1 MRGASSSSGGHSNRT
16 RYASGKRLL
25 DLFLGGV
32 SFVVALPLLVVIGIV
47 IKLDSRGPVWFR
59 QTRIGLSG
67 QPFTMVKFRSMVPD
81 GDESTHR
88 DYYGRLIDGTAEPR
102 VNEDGDPVFL
112 LDDPRVTRVGRLLRR
127 TSLDELPN
135 LLNVLQG
142 SMSLVGPRPPIP
154 YEVQLYDERS
164 KGKLRVKPGMTGLA
178 QINGRGSLTFAQII
192 DYDLDYVKR
201 QSLRLDLLILLKT
214 LPAVLSRRGV

>member
-1 MRGASSSSGGHSNRT
+1 MRGASSSSGRHSNRT

-25 DLFLGGV
+25 DLLLGGV
-32 SFVVALPLLVVIGIV
+32 SFVVTLPVAVAIGIA
-47 IKLDSRGPVWFR
+47 IKVDSRGPVLFR
-59 QTRIGLSG
+59 QRRIGLDG
-67 QPFTMVKFRSMVPD
+67 QPFTMIKFRSMVPD
-81 GDESTHR
+81 ADESTHR
-88 DYYGRLIDGTAEPR
+88 DYYRKLVDGTAEPR

-154 YEVQLYDERS
+154 YEVQFYDERS

-192 DYDLDYVKR
+192 DYDLDYVNR
-201 QSLRLDLLILLKT
+201 HSLRLDLMILLKT
-214 LPAVLSRRGV
+214 LPVVLTRRGV